1 MNRGLRSA
9 NISTYQTW
17 QDMKARCYNKNC
29 HNYQNYGARGISVCD
44 RWLESFEN
52 FFADMGAKPNGLTLE
67 RIDVNGNYEPSNC
80 KWADRLE
87 QRWNQRDVLMLRIGH
102 EEKPVEAWA
111 RSCGVHAETIR
122 RRLRAGWDAE
132 SAVMAPAARSNQYI
146 KAARAAKAGDQHG

>member
-1 MNRGLRSA
+1 
-9 NISTYQTW
+9 
-17 QDMKARCYNKNC
+17 
-29 HNYQNYGARGISVCD
+29 
-44 RWLESFEN
+44 
-52 FFADMGAKPNGLTLE
+52 MGAKPNGLTLE

-132 SAVMAPAARSNQYI
+132 SAVMTPAARSNQYI
-146 KAARAAKAGDQHG
+146 KAARAAQEGKSHG